1 MHHQL
6 LLSPLDF
13 SIFAATAR
21 AYERIAKT
29 AKQLKSI
36 YNENERRKRK
46 CAIAQW
52 NDGKLFFA
60 KSAHTNHCQLNNNN
74 KSSINFQPKTILKW
88 NFIRVKWC
96 RSYSRCALCGWLGSE
111 FKNSATPYGD
121 SLGRFTKGG
130 RFTHASRESTVQH
143 HLNVLVSDGMLQFLE
158 SRGWRSHSEFTFQF
172 FLHNY
177 WAEPRSLLRSR
188 LPHFNF

>member
-1 MHHQL
+1 MISLTGLSGTGRGLAMSTASRRESAFQARRFDQMDEFQL
-6 LLSPLDF
+6 AWISCGNFYGNFKCITSCCSARSTF
-13 SIFAATAR
+13 SFLR

-60 KSAHTNHCQLNNNN
+60 KSAHNHCQPNNNN

-96 RSYSRCALCGWLGSE
+96 RSYSRCALRGWL
-111 FKNSATPYGD
+111 
-121 SLGRFTKGG
+121 
-130 RFTHASRESTVQH
+130 
-143 HLNVLVSDGMLQFLE
+143 
-158 SRGWRSHSEFTFQF
+158 
-172 FLHNY
+172 
-177 WAEPRSLLRSR
+177 
-188 LPHFNF
+188 